1 MLKIY
6 HFITDN
12 YIFTLINEKKKS
24 EIKSLFTSNK
34 IEKNNITTEF
44 EVKGRTQYEFNF
56 EDQLIATHITF

>member
-1 MLKIY
+1 MK
-6 HFITDN
+6 
-12 YIFTLINEKKKS
+12 KKKS